1 MATGPGLDAVAG
13 RIPAGLLVSVESAGL
28 AIDAA
33 AVVVSDVHHDSREVT
48 KGSLFACLVGARHD
62 GHDHATDAVERG
74 AVALLVERPLEIAVP
89 QIVVKDTRAAMA
101 HAAISVHG
109 EPATRLLMVGITGTN
124 GKTTVAQL
132 LGQVLSAAGHDV
144 EVIGTLSGPRTT
156 PESTDLQRGLARA
169 VAEGR
174 TAVVMEVS
182 SHALVL
188 ERVSGVRFDLA
199 VFTNL
204 GRDHLDLHGTTEEY
218 FRAKARLFA
227 AGACERALVN
237 ADDLHGRLLLDGAA
251 VPTQAFGHEE
261 AAEVELGVT
270 SLSFTW
276 RGLGVELPMGGAVN
290 LLNAIAVLDAA
301 VLLGVSEEQA
311 AAALGRCSPV
321 PGRFEPV
328 VSADPTAP
336 LVVVDYAHTPDALE
350 RLIEGAR
357 EAAPEARCTV
367 VIGCGG
373 ERDREKRPEMG
384 RAALAADR
392 VVLTSDNPRGERPE
406 AILSDMLS
414 GMSESERADV
424 LVEVDR
430 EAAIRRAILDAGPG
444 EMVLIAGKGHE
455 TTQDSADGTRHFDDR
470 EIART
475 ALEVDR

>member
-1 MATGPGLDAVAG
+1 
-13 RIPAGLLVSVESAGL
+13 
-28 AIDAA
+28 
-33 AVVVSDVHHDSREVT
+33 
-48 KGSLFACLVGARHD
+48 
-62 GHDHATDAVERG
+62 
-74 AVALLVERPLEIAVP
+74 
-89 QIVVKDTRAAMA
+89 
-101 HAAISVHG
+101 
-109 EPATRLLMVGITGTN
+109 
-124 GKTTVAQL
+124 
-132 LGQVLSAAGHDV
+132 
-144 EVIGTLSGPRTT
+144 
-156 PESTDLQRGLARA
+156 
-169 VAEGR
+169 
-174 TAVVMEVS
+174 
-182 SHALVL
+182 
-188 ERVSGVRFDLA
+188 
-199 VFTNL
+199 
-204 GRDHLDLHGTTEEY
+204 
-218 FRAKARLFA
+218 
-227 AGACERALVN
+227 
-237 ADDLHGRLLLDGAA
+237 
-251 VPTQAFGHEE
+251 
-261 AAEVELGVT
+261 
-270 SLSFTW
+270 
-276 RGLGVELPMGGAVN
+276 MGGAVN

>member
-1 MATGPGLDAVAG
+1 MATGLGLDAVAG

-132 LGQVLSAAGHDV
+132 LGQVLSATGHDV

-227 AGACERALVN
+227 TGACERALVN

-270 SLSFTW
+270 SLSFMW